1 MLQTELL
8 QETYKTTKNKIAIQI
23 ENSKSKRVSLVLVQR
38 TFSLLL
44 FATITIH
51 FIYNFSSFF
60 LAIVASFFQRA
71 TFSTHF
77 FPHAVTTF
85 EVVSNP
91 TKNKKKMNTNCRRAK
106 CFACIQHAAH
116 SYFECKSVHK
126 TTTPLAQHATQ
137 AKTKQTHVQVD

>member
-60 LAIVASFFQRA
+60 FGHRRLVLSASNFFNSFFSARRYYIR
-71 TFSTHF
+71 SG
-77 FPHAVTTF
+77 F
-85 EVVSNP
+85 EPNKEQ
-91 TKNKKKMNTNCRRAK
+91 KNEHELSASEMLRMHTARSA
-106 CFACIQHAAH
+106 
-116 SYFECKSVHK
+116 
-126 TTTPLAQHATQ
+126 
-137 AKTKQTHVQVD
+137 